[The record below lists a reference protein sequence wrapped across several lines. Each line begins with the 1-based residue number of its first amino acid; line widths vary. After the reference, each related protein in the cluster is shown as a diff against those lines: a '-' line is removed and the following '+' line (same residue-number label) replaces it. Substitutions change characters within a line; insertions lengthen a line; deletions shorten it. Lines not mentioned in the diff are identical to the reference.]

1 MMGYSMNKLY
11 EQVGISKQAV
21 SQYRKRQ
28 RTHDNSIVELIK
40 KVDNYRLNHPGCGL
54 EKLYYTLEPEGL
66 GRDRFIETFKA
77 LGYQLRRKKNYKR
90 TTISGDKYY
99 PNLIG
104 GLKITGPNQVWQS
117 DITYVRIK
125 ESHYYIIFIIDVYT
139 KKIVGC
145 KVSKHMR
152 ASANLKALQEAIKNN
167 GAPKIHHSDR
177 GSQYTSNVYTNLLK
191 EHGCKISMGLIAQD
205 NAYAE
210 RVNRTIKEEYLDY
223 WKPKSFY
230 YLRKQVRR
238 AKNHYNNERRHNHI
252 KRYAPNKFIE
262 LYNRAP
268 NKMKPTMVIFDNNN
282 N

>member
-1 MMGYSMNKLY
+1 MGYSMNKLY
-11 EQVGISKQAV
+11 KQVGISKQAV

-28 RTHDNSIVELIK
+28 HTHDGTIIELLRQVES
-40 KVDNYRLNHPGCGL
+40 YRREHPGCGL
-54 EKLYYTLEPEGL
+54 EKLYYTLQPKRM

-77 LGYQLRRKKNYKR
+77 LGYQLKRKRNYKR

-99 PNLIG
+99 PNLISG
-104 GLKITGPNQVWQS
+104 IEVKGPNEVWQS

-125 ESHYYIIFIIDVYT
+125 ESHYYVIFIIDVYT

-145 KVSKHMR
+145 RVSKHMR
-152 ASANLKALQEAIKNN
+152 ASANLKALKEAIKNN

-177 GSQYTSNVYTNLLK
+177 GSQYTSNAYTSLLE

-210 RVNRTIKEEYLDY
+210 RINRTIKEEYLEY
-223 WKPKSFY
+223 WKPRSLY
-230 YLRKQVRR
+230 NLRKQINR
-238 AKNHYNNERRHNHI
+238 AKNHYNNKRIHNNI
-252 KRYAPNKFIE
+252 KRCSPKKFHE
-262 LYNRAP
+262 LWEEIP
-268 NKMKPTMVIFDNNN
+268 QKMKPVMVIFDNNN